1 MTGGLANP
9 EYVARQY
16 GDGRRLAARHRL
28 HADYT
33 VTDAPPFLRWLF
45 DLEAPAPGE
54 RLLEVGCG
62 RGDLWLMNADRLPAA
77 KVTATDASPGMAAEA
92 RARLAS
98 QPISV
103 ALADV
108 GALPFPAEAF
118 DVVLA
123 NHMLYHVADLAAGL
137 AELHRVLRPGGTLHA
152 STNGAGHMA
161 ELAAMSDSGPT
172 PLSFTL
178 ENASGLL
185 APYFARPEVVRY
197 PATLRI
203 TEAAPAVDYV
213 ASYRDLGEAGRSAL
227 ERRIAA
233 HIAAHGCLE
242 VRKSVGLV
250 SARRPV

>member
-1 MTGGLANP
+1 MTAGLAHP
-9 EYVARQY
+9 EYLARQY
-16 GDGRRLAARHRL
+16 GDGQRLAARHRL

-45 DLEAPAPGE
+45 DVEAPAPGE
-54 RLLEVGCG
+54 RVLEVGCG
-62 RGDLWLMNADRLPAA
+62 RGDLWVANADRLPAA
-77 KVTATDASPGMAAEA
+77 QVTATDASPGMAAET

-98 QPISV
+98 LPISV
-103 ALADV
+103 AVADV
-108 GALPFPAEAF
+108 GDLPFPAEAF

-137 AELHRVLRPGGTLHA
+137 AELRRVLRPGGTLHA

-161 ELAAMSDSGPT
+161 ELTEMSGSHPP

-178 ENASGLL
+178 ESAGGLL
-185 APYFARPEVVRY
+185 APHFAGPEVVRY
-197 PATLRI
+197 PAILRI

-213 ASYRDLGEAGRSAL
+213 ASYRDLDESGRDAL
-227 ERRIAA
+227 ESRIAA